1 VSRIQKV
8 VLLLLLLVVLLLLQS
23 AHVPLQLIIASPIL
37 VVHISRSPHNP
48 FIYTIVEVRMSPSV
62 PAVDKSNEH
71 LYIPTRIRNSTTCIN
86 QSTNA
91 VRVRSNLIM
100 QTNVFRTRNT
110 C

>member
-1 VSRIQKV
+1 MSRIQKV

-37 VVHISRSPHNP
+37 VVHISRSLSHNP

-71 LYIPTRIRNSTTCIN
+71 LYIPTRFRNSSTRIN
-86 QSTNA
+86 QST
-91 VRVRSNLIM
+91 M
-100 QTNVFRTRNT
+100 QFESGAT
-110 C
+110 